1 MKDVIFEMYWIQ
13 DFDNSSAIKEKILAG
28 DYPFTPTEIVYD
40 GNEYSYNDG
49 MVEFNEIEW
58 FSETDTSFVIYGNV
72 NGRRASL
79 TLFIGSLVS
88 ERYVRVIF
96 SFTPMSNEELETC
109 YGYFSIRGVFYSYL
123 NDYQDQSWQSQTSIS
138 HYKNNGKQYE
148 HLPTTTLAGM
158 LKIDVS
164 SNVGRSFYYCNV
176 MFVAGATMYFG
187 EMFKFIDRDVLLS
200 LIGAREVAVGAN
212 NLVQVDLFDIFK
224 DDISYI
230 RERQKYFLETTTL
243 FERLE
248 YVKKRS
254 IGFAAGLKKF
264 GYT

>member
-13 DFDNSSAIKEKILAG
+13 NYDNSSAIKEKILAG

-58 FSETDTSFVIYGNV
+58 FSDADISFLIYGNV

-96 SFTPMSNEELETC
+96 SFTLSSIKELETC
-109 YGYFSIRGVFYSYL
+109 YSYFSIRGVFYSYL
-123 NDYQDQSWQSQTSIS
+123 NDYQDQSWQSETSIS
-138 HYKNNGKQYE
+138 HYRNNNRPYE
-148 HLPTTTLAGM
+148 HLSFIVKGGLRS
-158 LKIDVS
+158 IDVS
-164 SNVGRSFYYCNV
+164 GNVGRSIYYCNV

-187 EMFKFIDRDVLLS
+187 ESFKFINIDTLLS
-200 LIGAREVAVGAN
+200 LSGSKQATLGAN
-212 NLVQVDLFDIFK
+212 NLIQVDLFDIFK

-230 RERQKYFLETTTL
+230 RERQRYFLETTTL

-248 YVKKRS
+248 YVKKHS
-254 IGFAAGLKKF
+254 IGFVAGLKKF